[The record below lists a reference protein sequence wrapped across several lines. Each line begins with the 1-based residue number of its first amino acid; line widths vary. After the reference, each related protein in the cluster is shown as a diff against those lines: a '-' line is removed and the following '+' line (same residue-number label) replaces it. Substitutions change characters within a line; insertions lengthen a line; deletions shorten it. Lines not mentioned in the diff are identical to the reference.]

1 MSQNQKTRVIPLFI
15 ALLTAVIVFSM
26 LFMDLWGGKPE
37 TLPEERAIVME
48 NTMTIQE
55 FGAQNK
61 LSPEILKSVFGLT
74 SQGELQQ
81 TLEQSGLS
89 QAEIVEKTQKFLAIA
104 SEEAT
109 KNWAKILLKFLA
121 WIGFLVYVFFQLR
134 QGKITPRQ
142 RKRLLF
148 AAVVVFG
155 VILGSDPSPMG
166 TVKDAV
172 VLFGKNGVIFP
183 PRLIAFLVMLIG
195 GVIIANKFLC
205 SWGCQLGTFQDLIFR
220 VNRKEGD
227 REGIFRQ
234 YKVPF
239 VVSNTIRIL
248 FFVAL
253 VLGAFF
259 WAVDIVELY
268 DPFKLFNPAVLGA
281 FGIIVLG
288 LLLITSLFVYRP
300 WCHFFCP
307 FGLVGWLAE
316 KVSYYK
322 IKVNYDA
329 CIACEACAKAC
340 PSMVMNAILKQQHT
354 IPDCFACGNCIDV
367 CPVNAVHFEKGKR
380 SVPPAGKFA

>member
-1 MSQNQKTRVIPLFI
+1 MSQEQRARVIPVFI
-15 ALLTAVIVFSM
+15 ALLTGVIVFSM

-37 TLPEERAIVME
+37 TLPEDRELVIA

-55 FGAQNK
+55 FGAQNDI
-61 LSPEILKSVFGLT
+61 SPETLKSVFGLS
-74 SQGELQQ
+74 SQEELQQ
-81 TLEQSGLS
+81 TLAESGLS
-89 QAEIVEKTQKFLAIA
+89 QEEIEEKTQKSLALA
-104 SEEAT
+104 SEEVT
-109 KNWAKILLKFLA
+109 KNWVKILLKFLT

-134 QGKITPRQ
+134 QGKILPKK

-166 TVKDAV
+166 TVKDAI
-172 VLFGKNGVIFP
+172 VLFGKSGVIFP

-195 GVIIANKFLC
+195 GVLLANKFLC

-220 VNRKEGD
+220 VNRKEND
-227 REGIFRQ
+227 REGIYRQ

-239 VVSNTIRIL
+239 IVSNTIRIV
-248 FFVAL
+248 FFATL
-253 VLGAFF
+253 VLGAFI

-268 DPFKLFNPAVLGA
+268 DPFKVFNPAVLGA
-281 FGIIVLG
+281 FGILVIGVILVA
-288 LLLITSLFVYRP
+288 SLFIYRP

-307 FGLVGWLAE
+307 FGLVGWLTE

-322 IKVNYDA
+322 IKVDYDA

-340 PSMVMNAILKQQHT
+340 PSTVMNAILKQRQT
-354 IPDCFACGNCIDV
+354 IPDCFACGNCMEA

-380 SVPPAGKFA
+380 ATPPSGKFT